1 MRFVSLLSQKYLVL
15 RRCLLCL
22 CGSSL
27 EHDAGDGVLNPEEA
41 ASEES
46 KWASRTEKTKLN
58 GGEREGD
65 SSSSGLETE
74 PVPQQIREGSPDS
87 LPVHGSVAPSSGH
100 LPSSADKPGGPFFT
114 QLQSPPPPQ
123 FQTLRSAG
131 QFQGVKPVKLC
142 RRELRQISALE
153 LSLRRSSLGAGVRS
167 VTADSLEVPE
177 ET

>member
-1 MRFVSLLSQKYLVL
+1 M
-15 RRCLLCL
+15 LCL

-27 EHDAGDGVLNPEEA
+27 ERDTGDGVLNPEEV

-58 GGEREGD
+58 GGERED
-65 SSSSGLETE
+65 NSSSGLETE
-74 PVPQQIREGSPDS
+74 PVPQQIPEGSPDS
-87 LPVHGSVAPSSGH
+87 LPVHGSVAPSSGQV
-100 LPSSADKPGGPFFT
+100 PSNADKPGAPPFT
-114 QLQSPPPPQ
+114 QLQSQPLSQ
-123 FQTLRSAG
+123 FQTLRSVG
-131 QFQGVKPVKLC
+131 QLQGVKPVKLC
-142 RRELRQISALE
+142 RRELRQISASE